1 MLDFS
6 HQFDI
11 IYKTFAARALANNE
25 PTSKLAFARFMEA
38 SQGRIQSWERGQFP
52 RPDDLQ
58 RLHEKLGFS
67 YHWLMTGEG
76 DPFGSPAN
84 TETATLLDRIAA
96 LEAELHEANR
106 LNRKLTA
113 RLLIDGVGDNGA
125 ASSTGKASDG
135 HG

>member
-1 MLDFS
+1 MVDFS

-58 RLHEKLGFS
+58 RLHEKLEFS
-67 YHWLMTGEG
+67 
-76 DPFGSPAN
+76 
-84 TETATLLDRIAA
+84 
-96 LEAELHEANR
+96 
-106 LNRKLTA
+106 
-113 RLLIDGVGDNGA
+113 
-125 ASSTGKASDG
+125 
-135 HG
+135 